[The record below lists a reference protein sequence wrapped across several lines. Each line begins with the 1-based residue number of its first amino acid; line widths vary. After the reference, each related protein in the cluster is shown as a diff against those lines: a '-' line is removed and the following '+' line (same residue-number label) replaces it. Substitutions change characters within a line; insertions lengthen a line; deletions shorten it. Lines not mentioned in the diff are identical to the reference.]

1 MLFHTQNN
9 SFGKAY
15 DKYYSNRV
23 TRRFNYSQKLCNLQ
37 FMKFSKMKIFLKDQH
52 TIILNFSIHFE
63 KRIKKIEEDKE
74 NHKNKNLNNFC
85 IL

>member
-1 MLFHTQNN
+1 M
-9 SFGKAY
+9 
-15 DKYYSNRV
+15 
-23 TRRFNYSQKLCNLQ
+23 Q
-37 FMKFSKMKIFLKDQH
+37 FASKMKIFLKDQH